1 MNLAT
6 AVAVR
11 ENNALALTQP
21 VTLFLATT
29 IQFRQVPF
37 LEMLIIS
44 MCHLE
49 NNMNSSMVYSS
60 SYSC

>member
-6 AVAVR
+6 AAAVG
-11 ENNALALTQP
+11 EDNALASTQL
-21 VTLFLATT
+21 VMLFLATT

-37 LEMLIIS
+37 LEILMIS

-49 NNMNSSMVYSS
+49 NSMNGSMI
-60 SYSC
+60 

>member
-11 ENNALALTQP
+11 ENNALALTQS

-49 NNMNSSMVYSS
+49 NNMNSSMVYSF